1 MSDEEP
7 QKDDDQGQGDNPDQ
21 DQGDNPDQDNE
32 DYPDDQEYIE
42 DEENPKD
49 EEDQQNN
56 ELVNNLKLTIEEQ
69 GLEDNQKLRKWK
81 DLLTEHVQQ
90 VQKLRRRNNNLRG
103 QLKKLGDKAE
113 KLVQSNVRKQKLL
126 EQKLDPK
133 HYNLAEKKI
142 LYEIKN
148 GKSKQDFANKID
160 PRILDLLIAI
170 DKMEQSNSQM
180 RESIKALKDRN
191 KNLEQTEEV
200 NKLSNEII
208 LVEKQIAEED
218 RLRRKMQVIMKE
230 QEAEFKQQQFDCDY
244 EGRLNSLKDQIKTLK
259 DSIREA
265 QKVELHETRK
275 EFELNNH
282 FAELQKIYRQMCTQ
296 LNKPCDEKQHFKQD
310 KQKDQDNQNEKQK
323 KVQEFAQK
331 SQEENLKRFLQL
343 KDSQPQPEDTSELHK
358 ALKEFKEDKGKF
370 KQIQEEVKN
379 LQEELEKKER
389 EAQKEKSRQ
398 IEEYSKLNEDVV
410 QLAKQLKEREVQ
422 TKSSVIKLNDLQRQV
437 QLLDR
442 KQVQEPIQSTHQ
454 KPENIFYGID
464 KDSQTS
470 VPFDD
475 IKNLDWTS
483 NMPINQIVVC
493 KNSYNNLIIGLELT
507 YGDAENKEEQ
517 KTTKH
522 IGLQEGSIEKEQI
535 KITPEEKLSYI
546 SGFYNSE
553 QIIFLKFETSKKR
566 VIQVGNMKYK
576 DNQTKDFRI
585 EIKDKEILGF
595 KGILDYT
602 QESQNTSE
610 RYLVAIGLNLKPK
623 ELDISAK
630 KQQKKQKMLE
640 EQEKQRVPVDYRKIT
655 YPFRKNHPK
664 HLDLIKSQPKLDVSI
679 YDEEKTI
686 LDKLFQKEKE
696 RYLQAQRAQL
706 GLLSAKQFS
715 PATYKQQEY
724 LDEDQKR
731 RQERD
736 KRKEWVEQKREEN
749 KNTLMLPVIETKTP
763 VDQDKKGAK
772 AQKTVS
778 PQKQQKQP
786 QKEVPK
792 KDDSKAKKK

>member
-7 QKDDDQGQGDNPDQ
+7 LKEDDQDK
-21 DQGDNPDQDNE
+21 GDNPDQDNE
-32 DYPDDQEYIE
+32 DYPDDQQIFE
-42 DEENPKD
+42 DEDNLKDDEDPK
-49 EEDQQNN
+49 NN
-56 ELVNNLKLTIEEQ
+56 ELANSLKLTIEEQ
-69 GLEDNQKLRKWK
+69 GLDENQKLRKWK

-170 DKMEQSNSQM
+170 DKMEQSNNQM

-208 LVEKQIAEED
+208 LLEKQIADED

-244 EGRLNSLKDQIKTLK
+244 EGRLNSLKDQIKQLK

-275 EFELNNH
+275 EVELNNH
-282 FAELQKIYRQMCTQ
+282 FAELQKIYRQMCNQ

-310 KQKDQDNQNEKQK
+310 KSKDQDHQNEKQR

-343 KDSQPQPEDTSELHK
+343 KENQTQPEDTTELHK
-358 ALKEFKEDKGKF
+358 ALKEFKEDQTKF

-379 LQEELEKKER
+379 LQDELEKKEK
-389 EAQKEKSRQ
+389 EAQKEKARQ
-398 IEEYSKLNEDVV
+398 VEEYSKINEDVV
-410 QLAKQLKEREVQ
+410 QLAKQLKEKEVQ
-422 TKSSVIKLNDLQRQV
+422 TKSSVLKLNDLQRQV

-442 KQVQEPIQSTHQ
+442 KQVSEPIQSTQQ

-483 NMPINQIVVC
+483 SMPINQIVVC
-493 KNSYNNLIIGLELT
+493 KNSNNNLIIGLELT

-522 IGLQEGSIEKEQI
+522 VGLQEGNIEKEQI

-602 QESQNTSE
+602 QESQSTSE
-610 RYLVAIGLNLKPK
+610 RYLVAIGLNLKSK
-623 ELDISAK
+623 ELGLSAK

-640 EQEKQRVPVDYRKIT
+640 EQEKQRVPVDYRKIS

-664 HLDLIKSQPKLDVSI
+664 HLELIKSQPKLDVSI
-679 YDEEKTI
+679 YEEEKA
-686 LDKLFQKEKE
+686 KLFQKEKE

-731 RQERD
+731 KQERD
-736 KRKEWVEQKREEN
+736 KRKIWVEQKREEN
-749 KNTLMLPVIETKTP
+749 KNTLMLPVIENKTP

-772 AQKTVS
+772 VQKTVS